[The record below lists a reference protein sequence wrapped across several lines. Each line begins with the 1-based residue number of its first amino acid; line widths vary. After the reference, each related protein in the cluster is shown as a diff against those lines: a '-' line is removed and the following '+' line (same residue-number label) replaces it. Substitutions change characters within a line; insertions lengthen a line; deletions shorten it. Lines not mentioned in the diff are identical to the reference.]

1 MGRLQLRRTEL
12 QPGEYPLEGEPI
24 WDHKERRI
32 GFWNFQENTINWF
45 RIPRKGDSESY
56 IPNHE
61 WNGSWLHW
69 QLPDGSWGPWV
80 DLRGLG
86 ISEITSTDNLDG
98 TFTID
103 FTVGE
108 DTFSI
113 TSPDLTGEQGPPG
126 SAPLVNFELNDSG
139 ELVIDIS
146 YDDDANPATATID
159 EEGNLIIEYTGFSG
173 SRIIANVGRI
183 VPIYKEVWDV
193 THKYDAFDA
202 VLFQGSTYY
211 VGFGKDPPIG
221 TLPTNDAYWVLWA
234 AKGDFGGN
242 YLAGVV
248 NQTAASYSLAISDQ
262 GKLIACDYATDNT
275 VTVTKQS
282 TALWPDEPVVIH
294 IAQTG
299 NGPTNIVPDAGVTI
313 VSLFNFTRL
322 GGKGAAASL
331 TRISE
336 DNWLLSGALA

>member
-1 MGRLQLRRTEL
+1 MGRIQLRRTEL
-12 QPGEYPLEGEPI
+12 QPGEYPLEAEPI

-98 TFTID
+98 TFTIN

-126 SAPLVNFELNDSG
+126 SAPLVNFELNGSG

-146 YDDDANPATATID
+146 YDDDANPATAIIN

-211 VGFGKDPPIG
+211 VGFSKDPPVG
-221 TLPTNDAYWVLWA
+221 TVPTNDAFWVPYGM
-234 AKGDFGGN
+234 KGDFGGN

-248 NQTAASYSLAISDQ
+248 NQTASSYTLGVADQ
-262 GKLIACDYATDNT
+262 GKLIACNNSAPNSLSLPKQATAN
-275 VTVTKQS
+275 
-282 TALWPDEPVVIH
+282 WPDEPVIIH
-294 IAQTG
+294 FAQIG
-299 NGPTNIVPDAGVTI
+299 DGKPSIVEESGVT
-313 VSLFNFTRL
+313 VVALYNLRGL
-322 GGKGAAASL
+322 VGKGAQATL
-331 TRISE
+331 TRIGE
-336 DNWLLSGALA
+336 DLWLLTGALG